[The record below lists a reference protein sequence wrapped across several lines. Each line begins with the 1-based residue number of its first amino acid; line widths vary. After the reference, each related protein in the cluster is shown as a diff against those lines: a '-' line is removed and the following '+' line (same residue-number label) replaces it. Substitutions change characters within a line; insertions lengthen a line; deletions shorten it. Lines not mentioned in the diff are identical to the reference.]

1 MSWEDILRGHED
13 EDNPHIQ
20 TFREKGAKTSQRLKV
35 IGEKKRKKGQ
45 KNIRDYPLRE
55 RSLRR
60 VDINPVAT
68 TAAHYISRVIQNIV
82 TQTDESHRSKLFDDH
97 PDDYQDVWKNNPKLE
112 DMAEGRLTLDQ
123 LFQQSKFKYP
133 DHFEYKHT
141 FMEEKGEGEKDKWGN
156 LKEIK
161 IPDDILAKVS
171 DKANY
176 KISWDAQYEWHGDKS
191 TFAETMSELLER
203 SSAFDSFLEMLSRT
217 LANNLK
223 LRYTK
228 AGFLSEPQ
236 YTDEHTH
243 STRYWG
249 IDNNGIVY
257 VVGSREYEKEK
268 GPKIYPT
275 VTRQGKEQ
283 ILKPDNRRNRHQGD
297 VPEKKRKEAA
307 NWKDKVKMQ

>member
-1 MSWEDILRGHED
+1 MSWKDILKGHE
-13 EDNPHIQ
+13 EENHPHIQ
-20 TFREKGAKTSQRLKV
+20 TFREKGAKTSHRLKV

-45 KNIRDYPLRE
+45 KNWRDYPLRE
-55 RSLRR
+55 GSWRGDSR
-60 VDINPVAT
+60 NPIGPFVG
-68 TAAHYISRVIQNIV
+68 HYIFRTIKNIV

-123 LFQQSKFKYP
+123 LFQQSNFEYP
-133 DHFEYKHT
+133 DHFTYKYT

-161 IPDDILAKVS
+161 IPDDILAKIS

-176 KISWDAQYEWHGDKS
+176 KVSWDSQYDES
-191 TFAETMSELLER
+191 TFAETISEKLER
-203 SSAFDSFLEMLSRT
+203 SGLYDYFLEAVSKSLDD
-217 LANNLK
+217 NVVV
-223 LRYTK
+223 RYTK
-228 AGFLSEPQ
+228 PGFLSEPQ
-236 YTDEHTH
+236 YTDEHTY

-249 IDNNGIVY
+249 IDKNAMVY
-257 VVGSREYEKEK
+257 VVGSMEHEKEE